1 MTFRKLAIALA
12 VCALPSMVFA
22 ASPVK
27 PGKWQTTMQTEISGM
42 PMKMPP
48 VTVSQCISKE
58 DAENP
63 DKFVPQQRK
72 NSDCKFSDVKMDG
85 NTVSW
90 KMTCEKSKMTGEGSM
105 TYSGESMDGAMHM
118 NMAQG
123 EVNVKYSGKYLG
135 ACDK

>member
-1 MTFRKLAIALA
+1 MTFRKIAIALA
-12 VCALPSMVFA
+12 LCALPTAVFA

-27 PGKWQTTMQTEISGM
+27 PGKWEAKMQTEMTGM
-42 PMKMPP
+42 PIKIPP
-48 VTVSQCISKE
+48 VTVTHCITKE

-63 DKFVPQQRK
+63 EKLVPQQRK
-72 NSDCKFSDVKMDG
+72 NNDCKFSDMKIDG

-90 KMTCEKSKMTGEGSM
+90 KMTCEKQQMTGEGHM
-105 TYSGESMDGAMHM
+105 TYNGDSYDGAMHM

-123 EVNVKYSGKYLG
+123 EMNVKYSGKYLG